1 MTDDW
6 RPRAGLAQ
14 LRARAGLL
22 AQIRAFF
29 EARGVWEVQT
39 PLLSAGAST
48 DPHLHSLSSD
58 VRALGRRLYW
68 QTSPEFAM
76 KRLLAAG
83 SGAIYQ
89 ICPVFRDEER
99 GRLHNPEFTLLEWYR
114 PGWDEWRLMEE
125 VDDLLRCVC
134 TGRRTLAPAHHV
146 SYAQAFL
153 RHAGLDP
160 HTAQPADCRQVLQA
174 HDLSWPDGLPEAR
187 DIWLDLLMSHL
198 VGPRLGRQGPC
209 FVYDYPASQAALA
222 RLKPGQP
229 AVAARFELYLDGIEL
244 ANGFHELADADEQR
258 RRFEADNRARAA
270 QGLPQI
276 PLDQHLLAALAHGL
290 PDCAGVAVGVD
301 RLIMLALG
309 CERLD
314 EVLAFSIER
323 A

>member
-29 EARGVWEVQT
+29 AAREVWEVQT

-48 DPHLHSLSSD
+48 DPHLHSLSSE
-58 VRALGRRLYW
+58 VRALDRRLYW

-125 VDDLLRCVC
+125 VDALLRHVC
-134 TGRRTLAPAHHV
+134 AGRRTLAPAYHL
-146 SYAQAFL
+146 SYAQAFQQ
-153 RHAGLDP
+153 HAGLDP
-160 HTAQPADCRQVLQA
+160 HAAQPADCRQVLQA
-174 HDLSWPDGLPEAR
+174 CGLGWPQGLPEAR
-187 DIWLDLLMSHL
+187 DVWLDLLMSHL
-198 VGPRLGRQGPC
+198 IGPKLGRQSPC

-244 ANGFHELADADEQR
+244 ANGFHELADAEEQR
-258 RRFEADNRARAA
+258 RRFKADNRTRAA
-270 QGLPQI
+270 QDLPQM

-314 EVLAFSIER
+314 EVLAFPIER